1 MYIDKLNDI
10 VDKYNNTSHKT
21 IKIKPIDVKSSI
33 YTEYYFENNDK
44 DPKFKV
50 GDNLR
55 ISKCKNIFAKGFKPN
70 WSEEVF
76 VMKKIKNAVPWKC
89 VISDFNS
96 EEIVV
101 IFYEKEWQ
109 KTNQIEFRIENSKW
123 KLNVIKYMLNGEV
136 VIIHLITG
144 SIKIHSIDILCKM
157 SQYFP

>member
-1 MYIDKLNDI
+1 
-10 VDKYNNTSHKT
+10 
-21 IKIKPIDVKSSI
+21 
-33 YTEYYFENNDK
+33 
-44 DPKFKV
+44 
-50 GDNLR
+50 
-55 ISKCKNIFAKGFKPN
+55 
-70 WSEEVF
+70 
-76 VMKKIKNAVPWKC
+76 MKKIKNTVPWKC

-96 EEIVV
+96 
-101 IFYEKEWQ
+101 EKEWQ

>member
-1 MYIDKLNDI
+1 
-10 VDKYNNTSHKT
+10 
-21 IKIKPIDVKSSI
+21 
-33 YTEYYFENNDK
+33 
-44 DPKFKV
+44 
-50 GDNLR
+50 
-55 ISKCKNIFAKGFKPN
+55 
-70 WSEEVF
+70 
-76 VMKKIKNAVPWKC
+76 MKKIKNTVPWKC